1 MLFKGFAITAWILSS
16 RTCFYLIVKHDFPGV
31 EAVKRRCPNTM
42 SSSCIFGGV
51 HLQFP
56 HWVFPALRQPSNLV
70 YSSVTEGLVVNCWAA
85 HSKVPP
91 THLLQLCM
99 AECSNRRCIVAS
111 CSAWSLLKWFGDSS
125 QVHPL
130 HLQCKTTCTIA
141 ACSVGHGTTTQQK
154 GTTSGLTSSPR
165 TFVVRS
171 EITTGAVKRN
181 KILARRKTCCRVCLP
196 RKLFLMINHA
206 SWIFS
211 FVCEC
216 VYI

>member
-1 MLFKGFAITAWILSS
+1 MLP
-16 RTCFYLIVKHDFPGV
+16 D
-31 EAVKRRCPNTM
+31 
-42 SSSCIFGGV
+42 
-51 HLQFP
+51 
-56 HWVFPALRQPSNLV
+56 
-70 YSSVTEGLVVNCWAA
+70 
-85 HSKVPP
+85 SKVPP

-111 CSAWSLLKWFGDSS
+111 CSACQKGNRWSLLKWFGDSS

-130 HLQCKTTCTIA
+130 HLQCKTICTIA

-171 EITTGAVKRN
+171 EIATGAVKRN

-196 RKLFLMINHA
+196 RKLCLMINHA
-206 SWIFS
+206 HWIFS

-216 VYI
+216 VYIIIYTLYIRRIYMLLLEGLNKGFRMG